1 MRSLARVG
9 AVRTWVA
16 CALALWPALGV
27 AEGLR
32 IGTGFMG
39 LNYATP
45 EGQSVGFYMATTS
58 ARVARG
64 RAGLTLAV
72 PVVGITGGRVALS
85 DERVAVTGGAAGT
98 RWGLGDM
105 GVGLDYNLIQNR
117 QTKHIY
123 VVTLGGNVRFPTSS
137 TAMQLGTGEHLLGL
151 GLSGVYGFTR
161 QLVGFAELRQSWVG
175 VLTPVAARA
184 RWGEVG
190 AVYWLNDKLGVTGS
204 LVAADYGRR
213 AGTSLELNGGVL
225 YELFPGMMMNAGGLG
240 GLLGSGAPRGGGS
253 FGFGFEL

>member
-1 MRSLARVG
+1 MRPFARRQ
-9 AVRTWVA
+9 AVSAWIA

-27 AEGLR
+27 ADGLR
-32 IGTGFMG
+32 IGTGFTG
-39 LNYATP
+39 LQYATP
-45 EGQSVGFYMATTS
+45 EGQSVGFFMATTS

-64 RAGLTLAV
+64 RAGLTFAV
-72 PVVGITGGRVALS
+72 PVVGISGGRVALS
-85 DERVAVTGGAAGT
+85 DEHVAVTGGAAGT

-105 GVGLDYNLIQNR
+105 GIGLDYNVIQNR

-161 QLVGFAELRQSWVG
+161 QLMGFAELRQSWVG

-184 RWGEVG
+184 RWVEVG
-190 AVYWLNDKLGVTGS
+190 AVYWFNDKFGVTGS

-213 AGTSLELNGGVL
+213 AGTTRELNAGIL
-225 YELFPGMMMNAGGLG
+225 YELIPGMMMNAGGVG
-240 GLLGSGAPRGGGS
+240 GLLQC
-253 FGFGFEL
+253 